1 MFEKEVDADDIDD
14 INNITEIFRIM
25 ESLGVSRKGLRT
37 LDEMKRRVKETLR
50 LSEQKSSWTAKEVRF
65 SRSGSARTV
74 ELRLDA
80 INFGLGTGDLMQ
92 LSHAA

>member
-1 MFEKEVDADDIDD
+1 
-14 INNITEIFRIM
+14 M
-25 ESLGVSRKGLRT
+25 ESRGVSRKGLRT

-50 LSEQKSSWTAKEVRF
+50 LRSEKKSSWAAKEVRF

-74 ELRLDA
+74 ELKLDA